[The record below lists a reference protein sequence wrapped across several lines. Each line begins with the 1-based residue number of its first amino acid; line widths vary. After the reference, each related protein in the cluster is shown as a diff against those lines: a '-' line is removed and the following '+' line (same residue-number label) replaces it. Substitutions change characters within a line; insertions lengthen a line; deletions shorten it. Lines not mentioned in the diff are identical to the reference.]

1 MANKIDTVERD
12 RRLVHVYDN
21 GMERDAGTGQIVKP
35 PAGKLF
41 TTESAKPARRRR
53 QEKSGNV
60 MPCGSHQDKTRQP

>member
-35 PAGKLF
+35 PAGKLLRPNPP
-41 TTESAKPARRRR
+41 SQPDVDAKKNLA
-53 QEKSGNV
+53 
-60 MPCGSHQDKTRQP
+60 M